1 MIAGVPAMKQVLT
14 STTNPATTLETIETA
29 PVVVK
34 MTRKNR
40 SKLPSIAKAVPT
52 TDELSDNN
60 QPSFKEKKRKTNP
73 TATAATRKSNK
84 NNKKRPDM
92 PPPPVVVT
100 ADIVVASAVAD
111 DDETEGHHYDPQ
123 TVSVTSCLIVISI
136 FVIGGAI
143 LFSIWEVSL
152 QTK

>member
-1 MIAGVPAMKQVLT
+1 
-14 STTNPATTLETIETA
+14 
-29 PVVVK
+29 
-34 MTRKNR
+34 
-40 SKLPSIAKAVPT
+40 
-52 TDELSDNN
+52 
-60 QPSFKEKKRKTNP
+60 
-73 TATAATRKSNK
+73 
-84 NNKKRPDM
+84 M

-100 ADIVVASAVAD
+100 ADIVVASAAAD